1 MSKSIK
7 KTLDPNDPWC
17 GIKFSESQKIIL
29 TELTLNQFKKPMH
42 KRLKPWELVEIVK
55 IKI

>member
-17 GIKFSESQKIIL
+17 GIKFSESQKIVL
-29 TELTLNQFKKPMH
+29 NELVLNQFKKPIH
-42 KRLKPWELVEIVK
+42 KRLTPSELVEIVK